1 MTRERAKRKL
11 TAILSADAKGYSRL
25 MGEDELATVRTLE
38 AYRVVM
44 AEVIRKYSG
53 RVVDSPG
60 DNVLAEFASAVDA
73 VESAVQIQNNLK
85 EKNDNLPKKRRME
98 FRVGINVGDV
108 IEEGERIYGD
118 GVNIAARIE
127 GIADP
132 GGISISS
139 SVYDQV
145 KGKLNLS
152 YEYLGEHA
160 VKNIEGPVRVYRVE
174 MEAKSIIP
182 VVPRGVDLP
191 EKPSIAVLPFENMS
205 GDPEQEYFSDGIT
218 EDIITDLSK
227 ISALFV
233 IARNSVFTYKGK
245 AVKVEDVGKE
255 LGVRYILEGS
265 VRKAMDR
272 VRITAQ
278 LVDASTG
285 GHLWAE
291 RYDRKLEDIFALQD
305 EVTQKIVS
313 VLAVKLTEGEKTR
326 RACKCQYTCNTDA
339 YDYFLRGSEYFRGCT
354 KENNDLAREMFKKAL
369 QIDPGYALACTMLGH
384 THLMEWTLG
393 WSQDVQSIERAF
405 VLAQKAIAL
414 DESLPEPRELL
425 GNIYLWKK
433 QHEQAIAELDLAI
446 SLDPNNA
453 DWLAGLGG
461 ILVWTDRSEEAIGVI
476 EKAMS
481 LNPMFPPNYLWNLG
495 HAFLLIERFDDA
507 ILTFKK
513 AIRRNPDFWPSH
525 ILLAASYSA
534 AGRMEEARAEAAET
548 LRINPD
554 FSLESWRLKCPFKNI
569 EMLERRFSVLRR
581 AGLK

>member
-1 MTRERAKRKL
+1 MEERAKRKL
-11 TAILSADAKGYSRL
+11 CAILSADVKGYSRM
-25 MGEDELATVRTLE
+25 MGQDELATVRTLE
-38 AYRVVM
+38 AYRALM
-44 AEVIRKYSG
+44 AELISRYRG

-60 DNVLAEFASAVDA
+60 DNLLAEFASVVDA
-73 VESAVQIQNNLK
+73 VECAVEIQKELK
-85 EKNDNLPKKRRME
+85 ARNAGLPDNRRME
-98 FRVGINVGDV
+98 FRIGINLGDV
-108 IEEGERIYGD
+108 IEEHERIYGD

-127 GIADP
+127 SLAEA
-132 GGISISS
+132 GGISISR

-145 KGKLNLS
+145 KGKLNFS
-152 YEYLGEHA
+152 YEYLGEHT
-160 VKNIEGPVRVYRVE
+160 VKNIEEPVRVYRVE

-182 VVPRGVDLP
+182 VIPRGVNLP
-191 EKPSIAVLPFENMS
+191 EKPSIAVLPFANMS

-245 AVKVEDVGKE
+245 AVKVEEVGKE

-265 VRKAMDR
+265 VRKAIDR

-278 LVDASTG
+278 LVDATTG

-305 EVTQKIVS
+305 EVTQEIVS
-313 VLAVKLTEGEKTR
+313 VLAVKLTEDEKTR

-339 YDYFLRGSEYFRGCT
+339 YDYFLRGLEYFHGFT
-354 KENNDLAREMFKKAL
+354 KKNNVRAREMFRKAV
-369 QIDPGYALACTMLGH
+369 QIDPGYALAYTMLGH
-384 THLMEWTLG
+384 THLVDWTLG
-393 WSQDVQSIERAF
+393 WNQDAQSIERAF
-405 VLAQKAIAL
+405 ELAQKSIAL
-414 DESLPEPRELL
+414 DDSLAEPHELL
-425 GNIYLWKK
+425 GNICLWKK
-433 QHEQAIAELDLAI
+433 QHEQAIAALERAI

-461 ILVWTDRSEEAIGVI
+461 ILVWADRAEEAIELI
-476 EKAMS
+476 KKAMS
-481 LNPMFPPNYLWNLG
+481 LNPIFPPYYLWNLG
-495 HAFLLIERFDDA
+495 HAFLLTERFDEA
-507 ILTFKK
+507 ISTFKR
-513 AIRRNPDFWPSH
+513 AITQNPDFWPSH

-534 AGRMEEARAEAAET
+534 VGRVEEARAEAAET

-554 FSLESWRLKCPFKNI
+554 FSLESWRLKCPFKNK
-569 EMLERRFSVLRR
+569 EVLERRFSMLRK

>member
-1 MTRERAKRKL
+1 MPEKRAKRKL
-11 TAILSADAKGYSRL
+11 TAILSADVRGYSRL

-38 AYRVVM
+38 DYRVVM
-44 AEVIRKYSG
+44 AEVIQKYRG
-53 RVVDSPG
+53 RIVDSPG

-73 VESAVQIQNNLK
+73 VESAVQIQNTLK
-85 EKNDNLPKKRRME
+85 EKNNRLPKERRMV
-98 FRVGINVGDV
+98 FRIGINVGDV

-127 GIADP
+127 SMAEP
-132 GGISISS
+132 GGISISR

-145 KGKLNLS
+145 NRKLNLS

-160 VKNIEGPVRVYRVE
+160 VKNIGEPVRVYRVE

-182 VVPRGVDLP
+182 SAPKAVLLP

-205 GDPEQEYFSDGIT
+205 DDPEQEYFSDGIT

-233 IARNSVFTYKGK
+233 IARNSAFTYKGK
-245 AVKVEDVGKE
+245 AVKVEKVGEE

-265 VRKAMDR
+265 VRKALDR
-272 VRITAQ
+272 VRISAQ
-278 LVDASTG
+278 LVDAATG

-305 EVTQKIVS
+305 EVTQEIVS

-339 YDYFLRGSEYFRGCT
+339 YDCFLRGLEYFRGLT
-354 KENNDLAREMFKKAL
+354 KENNSLAREMFKKAVKM
-369 QIDPGYALACTMLGH
+369 DPRYALAYTMLGH
-384 THLMEWTLG
+384 TYLAEWTLG
-393 WSQDVQSIERAF
+393 WGWDIQTLERAF
-405 VLAQKAIAL
+405 ELAQKSIAL
-414 DESLPEPRELL
+414 DDSLPEPHELL

-433 QHEQAIAELDLAI
+433 HHEKAIAELELAL

-461 ILVWTDRSEEAIGVI
+461 ILVWADRPEEAIGLI
-476 EKAMS
+476 KKAMG
-481 LNPMFPPNYLWNLG
+481 LNPMFPPMYLWNLG
-495 HAFLLIERFDDA
+495 NAFLMTERFDDA
-507 ILTFKK
+507 ISTLKK
-513 AIRRNPDFWPSH
+513 AISRNPDFWPSH
-525 ILLAASYSA
+525 VLLAASYSA
-534 AGRMEEARAEAAET
+534 AGRVEEAQAEAEEA
-548 LRINPD
+548 LKINPD
-554 FSLESWRLKCPFKNI
+554 FSLESWRPKCPFKNE
-569 EMLERRFSVLRR
+569 EMLERRFSLLRR